1 MPKRIDVEGFGVVDF
16 DDAMTDEEIVYAIE
30 NDILK
35 NNSLEADPYADERTL
50 GGSAAEFGKAIPRAF
65 AGSFLSA
72 AEGLAEFADA
82 GTNFVGLDE
91 LIDSGDDN
99 ELVRLAREGRESIN
113 SGVLGADEA
122 YQDQWSTKFGEGVGS
137 LASFFTPAGA
147 VKLAGL
153 AGKAATG
160 TQLAGGLTL
169 AGGAGAGDQA
179 QRIQAA
185 RDQGIEVSQEQE
197 DASIGFGTLVG
208 FSELAPVAGLLRKI
222 CRSAPKASSRQYTVT
237 ICYQA

>member
-1 MPKRIDVEGFGVVDF
+1 MNVTLPNGFVVNNVPDDMTQTELKRIAILNNLATPEDFG
-16 DDAMTDEEIVYAIE
+16 E
-30 NDILK
+30 
-35 NNSLEADPYADERTL
+35 DPFANERTVA
-50 GGSAAEFGKAIPRAF
+50 GSAAEFGKAIPRAF

-72 AEGLAEFADA
+72 AEGLAELADA

-222 CRSAPKASSRQYTVT
+222 SRTAPKQVQDNIRSRLL
-237 ICYQA
+237 